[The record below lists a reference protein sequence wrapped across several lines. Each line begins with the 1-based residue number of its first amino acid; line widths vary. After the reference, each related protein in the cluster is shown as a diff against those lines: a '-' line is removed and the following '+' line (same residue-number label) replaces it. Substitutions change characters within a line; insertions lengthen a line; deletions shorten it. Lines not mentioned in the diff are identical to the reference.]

1 MDTADQ
7 HIARSPS
14 ERYQTD
20 LQAGSIEPDAAQAH
34 AIEHIDRVYREL
46 RAARDDGG
54 WVARL
59 WPRNR
64 PRWRTVRGLYLWGSV
79 GRGKTYIVDT
89 FYEELPLAAKMRI
102 HFHAF
107 MRRTHGA
114 LQMITEE
121 ADPLKRV
128 AREWAQ
134 DHRVICLDE
143 FHVGDITDAMLLA
156 NLLQALFDQ
165 GVTVLATSNEAPDDL
180 YRGGLQRSRF
190 LPAIE
195 LIKTHMDVYELSGQ
209 TDYRLRALEQA
220 PVYYLCPQGAADAS
234 LERSFSAIAPEI
246 GTHGTPLAVEGRN
259 IPTVRLADGV
269 VWFTFGTLCG
279 GARSTLDYIE
289 IARCHHTVILSDV
302 PALGSDNNDE
312 ARRFINLV
320 DELYDRHVNLILS
333 AVREPEDLY
342 EGARLSK
349 PFRRTTSR
357 LREMRSHD
365 YLATAHIS
373 D

>member
-1 MDTADQ
+1 MRA
-7 HIARSPS
+7 HPS

-79 GRGKTYIVDT
+79 GRGKDLHPVDT

-128 AREWAQ
+128 CTR
-134 DHRVICLDE
+134 
-143 FHVGDITDAMLLA
+143 M
-156 NLLQALFDQ
+156 
-165 GVTVLATSNEAPDDL
+165 
-180 YRGGLQRSRF
+180 
-190 LPAIE
+190 
-195 LIKTHMDVYELSGQ
+195 
-209 TDYRLRALEQA
+209 
-220 PVYYLCPQGAADAS
+220 
-234 LERSFSAIAPEI
+234 
-246 GTHGTPLAVEGRN
+246 
-259 IPTVRLADGV
+259 
-269 VWFTFGTLCG
+269 
-279 GARSTLDYIE
+279 GARPS
-289 IARCHHTVILSDV
+289 
-302 PALGSDNNDE
+302 G
-312 ARRFINLV
+312 
-320 DELYDRHVNLILS
+320 
-333 AVREPEDLY
+333 
-342 EGARLSK
+342 
-349 PFRRTTSR
+349 
-357 LREMRSHD
+357 
-365 YLATAHIS
+365 YLPR
-373 D
+373 